1 MHKKRYQ
8 RKIFFVYMN
17 TYFLKKILSIW
28 KTGKIRPPGMNHKRK
43 KLKVLFKLKET
54 RKCDVV
60 LDFLFIK
67 NPRFYVVNFV
77 SCMKIV

>member
-28 KTGKIRPPGMNHKRK
+28 KTGKMRPLGMNHKRK

-67 NPRFYVVNFV
+67 NPDF
-77 SCMKIV
+77 M